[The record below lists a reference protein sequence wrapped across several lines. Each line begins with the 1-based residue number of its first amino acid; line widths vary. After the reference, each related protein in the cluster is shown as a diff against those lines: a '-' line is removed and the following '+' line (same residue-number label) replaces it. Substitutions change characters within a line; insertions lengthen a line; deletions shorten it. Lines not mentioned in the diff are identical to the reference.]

1 MRIRVAL
8 TALAALIALAL
19 TACAS
24 DGGSTAAMDHGDHG
38 DRPQAAA
45 ANDADIAFTAGMIP
59 HHEQAIEMSD
69 IVLGKDGIDPRV
81 GELAE
86 RIKAAQGP
94 EIDRLQGWLRDWGAE
109 HAGHG
114 GDHAGHGDGM
124 MTEEDLAA
132 LRDAS
137 GADASRLFL
146 EQMIAHHEGAVQMA
160 ETQIAEGG
168 NADAIALA
176 REIASAQTAEIQ
188 QMRDLLASLN

>member
-19 TACAS
+19 AACAS
-24 DGGSTAAMDHGDHG
+24 DGGSTAAMDHGDHD
-38 DRPQAAA
+38 DRSQAAA

-86 RIKAAQGP
+86 RIKTAQGP

-114 GDHAGHGDGM
+114 GDHAGHGDGT

-176 REIASAQTAEIQ
+176 REIASAQAAEIQ

>member
-176 REIASAQTAEIQ
+176 REIASAQAAEIQ
-188 QMRDLLASLN
+188 QMRDLLASLS

>member
-1 MRIRVAL
+1 
-8 TALAALIALAL
+8 
-19 TACAS
+19 
-24 DGGSTAAMDHGDHG
+24 
-38 DRPQAAA
+38 
-45 ANDADIAFTAGMIP
+45 
-59 HHEQAIEMSD
+59 
-69 IVLGKDGIDPRV
+69 
-81 GELAE
+81 
-86 RIKAAQGP
+86 
-94 EIDRLQGWLRDWGAE
+94 
-109 HAGHG
+109 
-114 GDHAGHGDGM
+114 M

-176 REIASAQTAEIQ
+176 REIASAQAAEIQ

>member
-19 TACAS
+19 AACAS
-24 DGGSTAAMDHGDHG
+24 DGGSTAAMDHGDHD
-38 DRPQAAA
+38 DRSQAAA

-86 RIKAAQGP
+86 RIKTAQGP

-176 REIASAQTAEIQ
+176 REIASAQAAEIQ

>member
-38 DRPQAAA
+38 DRSQAAA

-137 GADASRLFL
+137 GVDVSRLFL

-176 REIASAQTAEIQ
+176 REIASAQAAEIQ

>member
-1 MRIRVAL
+1 MRIRVAP

>member
-38 DRPQAAA
+38 DRSQAAA

-176 REIASAQTAEIQ
+176 REIASAQAAEIQ

>member
-176 REIASAQTAEIQ
+176 REIASAQAAEIQ